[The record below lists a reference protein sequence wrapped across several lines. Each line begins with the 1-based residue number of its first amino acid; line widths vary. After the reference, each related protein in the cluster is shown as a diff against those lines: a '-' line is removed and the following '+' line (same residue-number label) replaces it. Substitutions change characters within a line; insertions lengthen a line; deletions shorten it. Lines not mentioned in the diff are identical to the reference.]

1 MDVLVLVIASVEGS
15 DEDSDTEQIIVQ
27 CIKPLNYHMVSV
39 QLMNKGKCL

>member
-1 MDVLVLVIASVEGS
+1 MDVLVLVIASVESS
-15 DEDSDTEQIIVQ
+15 DKEQVIVQ